1 MLRLSRLRLE
11 RLRDQLQKRGQ
22 RPSMILATTDPNVA
36 EAVQILEEY
45 GPMCEA
51 MYLVM
56 AADGRVFNVERE
68 VMRGALDV
76 LSDGRVRTRH
86 MEAMVD
92 ACARA
97 SAQEGQSTRLRK
109 VVDALHD
116 DPLRAETTLVLAAAV
131 AAADGKIAPEEQVMF
146 DSLAKGLEIGEERA
160 AELLDE
166 LTAQLDD
173 K

>member
-1 MLRLSRLRLE
+1 MLRLARLHLE
-11 RLRDQLQKRGQ
+11 RLRDQLHKRGQ

-56 AADGRVFNVERE
+56 AADGRMFNVERE

-76 LSDGRVRTRH
+76 LSNGRVRTRH
-86 MEAMVD
+86 MEAMID
-92 ACARA
+92 ASARA
-97 SAQEGQSTRLRK
+97 AAQEGQDTRLRK
-109 VVDALHD
+109 VVDALRD

-146 DSLAKGLEIGEERA
+146 DTLARGLEIDEERA
-160 AELLDE
+160 TKLLED
-166 LTAQLDD
+166 LTEQLD
-173 K
+173 KK

>member
-36 EAVQILEEY
+36 EAVQILDEY
-45 GPMCEA
+45 GSMCEA

-56 AADGRVFNVERE
+56 AADGRVFNVERA

-76 LSDGRVRTRH
+76 VSNGRVRTRH

-92 ACARA
+92 ASARA
-97 SAQEGQSTRLRK
+97 SAQEGQTARLQK
-109 VVDALHD
+109 VVDALRD

-131 AAADGKIAPEEQVMF
+131 AAADGKIAPEEHVMF
-146 DSLAKGLEIGEERA
+146 DALAKGLEIDEERA
-160 AELLDE
+160 TQLLEE
-166 LTAQLDD
+166 LTTQLDT